1 MQDLIMIDLRMVFH
15 YCVQKP
21 ALIPKV
27 LSQNFTDKSCLF
39 KVKNMQ
45 SGSSSDPSRI
55 HELWRRRFTYL
66 HHIMRKGKAK
76 LCTYTK
82 THFSISSPS
91 QCLSQAVFWVI
102 TPRLGCTPLSKNL
115 LNFP

>member
-45 SGSSSDPSRI
+45 SGSSSVGSM
-55 HELWRRRFTYL
+55 RRGEGDSLTYIIL
-66 HHIMRKGKAK
+66 
-76 LCTYTK
+76 
-82 THFSISSPS
+82 
-91 QCLSQAVFWVI
+91 
-102 TPRLGCTPLSKNL
+102 
-115 LNFP
+115 

>member
-1 MQDLIMIDLRMVFH
+1 MIDLRMVFH
-15 YCVQKP
+15 YYVQKP

-45 SGSSSDPSRI
+45 SGSSSDPCRI
-55 HELWRRRFTYL
+55 HEAWRRRFTYL

-82 THFSISSPS
+82 THFHHLPS
-91 QCLSQAVFWVI
+91 VGTLTNYVSNLAHLV
-102 TPRLGCTPLSKNL
+102 CTVVPI
-115 LNFP
+115 